1 MSTSSVPKRATRDAT
16 AQEKAILDK
25 LAELYSSRP
34 TDECYSIFAEGAVF
48 EDPFIAAVG
57 DKQIREQYNGIAKL
71 FAKSEAFDRV
81 VYDAPEFTKGFLFDQ
96 RVSYFFSKT
105 GKPFKT
111 VDGKL
116 TIELDAEGKITR
128 LVDEWGKRTEPDTP
142 KGILGELGYKWKRMT
157 AILSGPIL
165 PTDPRKVYNPPTT
178 DRPNA

>member
-1 MSTSSVPKRATRDAT
+1 M
-16 AQEKAILDK
+16 
-25 LAELYSSRP
+25 
-34 TDECYSIFAEGAVF
+34 
-48 EDPFIAAVG
+48 
-57 DKQIREQYNGIAKL
+57 
-71 FAKSEAFDRV
+71 

-128 LVDEWGKRTEPDTP
+128 LGACSASARADPRQSTNGARHVDSDRPLAANAAVYLLTAAAYRARHAQGHPRRARLCVEALGVEAHSPD
-142 KGILGELGYKWKRMT
+142 KWKRMT